1 MIKIYTYKNCST
13 CKNATKWLTSQGL
26 EFDEHAIRD
35 TPPTKRE
42 LETMLA
48 VYEGEIR
55 KLFNTSGMDYRS
67 LGLKDKLQNLKKQ
80 DAIQLLAENGNL
92 VKRPFLLSNT
102 FKAVG
107 FREADWATSLAW
119 SELSGK

>member
-26 EFDEHAIRD
+26 SFDEIAIRE

-42 LETMLA
+42 LETMLN
-48 VYEGEIR
+48 VYGGDIR

-67 LGLKDKLQNLKKQ
+67 LGLKDKLPSLEKRE
-80 DAIQLLAENGNL
+80 AIQLLTENGNL
-92 VKRPFLLSNT
+92 VKRPFLLSET
-102 FKAVG
+102 FKMVG
-107 FREADWATSLAW
+107 FREADWENGLA
-119 SELSGK
+119 

>member
-26 EFDEHAIRD
+26 EFDERAIRD

-42 LETMLA
+42 LETMLN

-67 LGLKDKLQNLKKQ
+67 LGLKDKLPSLNKK
-80 DAIQLLAENGNL
+80 DAIQLLTDNGNL

-102 FKAVG
+102 IKAVG
-107 FREADWATSLAW
+107 FREVDWATGLA
-119 SELSGK
+119 